1 MHYKKRKIEETIINR
16 RECDTSVYL
25 DILVE
30 YGNKRIIIGK
40 VSGEGGGSK
49 AIFFSLYYRMEAGGD
64 GDIHAYI

>member
-40 VSGEGGGSK
+40 VSGEGRRQQGHILFIVLQDGGWW
-49 AIFFSLYYRMEAGGD
+49 
-64 GDIHAYI
+64 